1 MFVSLSMVVLLPPA
15 TQSSSDATDFSG
27 VDSTPLGMTLIV
39 CGGSA
44 AGLGELCS
52 NHPVLCYANNS
63 WKCNYYA
70 PEFDMLCSIIQW

>member
-1 MFVSLSMVVLLPPA
+1 MVVILPPA
-15 TQSSSDATDFSG
+15 TQSSSDLADVSE

-39 CGGSA
+39 CGGLA

-63 WKCNYYA
+63 WKCNHA
-70 PEFDMLCSIIQW
+70 QEFVTLCSIIQLSDTKQ